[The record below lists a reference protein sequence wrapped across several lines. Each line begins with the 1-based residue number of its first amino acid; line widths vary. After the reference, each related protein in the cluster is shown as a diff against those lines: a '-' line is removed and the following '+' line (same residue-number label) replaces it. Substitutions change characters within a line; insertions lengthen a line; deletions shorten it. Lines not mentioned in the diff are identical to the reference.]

1 MQQKLAKD
9 KESISK
15 QAEELKRS
23 IEVKKQMMCS
33 GEVKLNSSGGNLRAS
48 QTNPMVEV
56 ARNTNRTKGEDADEY
71 EYYSEDEEW
80 PYPSIYI
87 SKGIRSKL

>member
-9 KESISK
+9 KESITK

-23 IEVKKQMMCS
+23 IEVKKQMMGS
-33 GEVKLNSSGGNLRAS
+33 GEVKLNASGGNLRAS

-56 ARNTNRTKGEDADEY
+56 AKNTNRTKGEDADEY
-71 EYYSEDEEW
+71 EYYSEDEE
-80 PYPSIYI
+80 
-87 SKGIRSKL
+87 